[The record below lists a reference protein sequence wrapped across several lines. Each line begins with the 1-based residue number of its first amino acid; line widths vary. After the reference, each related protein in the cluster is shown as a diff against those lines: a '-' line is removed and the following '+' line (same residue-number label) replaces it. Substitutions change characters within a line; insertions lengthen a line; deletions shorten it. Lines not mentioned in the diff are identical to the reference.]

1 MLPKLRKGDAGAA
14 HPWPRAG
21 CSMQGTARVAPLGT
35 GVSQG
40 STGQGRYPNAGA
52 GGAATSTQHHPT
64 TTATKSTCVSPPGRG
79 NGTNPSLP
87 LFFLLYSLIEI
98 GSERGNGSPSPGIGD
113 KWPVKN
119 R

>member
-40 STGQGRYPNAGA
+40 STGQVPKCWSRRRCHQHSASPN
-52 GGAATSTQHHPT
+52 HH
-64 TTATKSTCVSPPGRG
+64 CH
-79 NGTNPSLP
+79 
-87 LFFLLYSLIEI
+87 
-98 GSERGNGSPSPGIGD
+98 
-113 KWPVKN
+113 
-119 R
+119 